1 MKTILLRSN
10 QALIFATVA
19 SCGSFT
25 QAADALGCSK
35 AHASAQVI
43 ALEKA
48 LGVQLM
54 LRTTRRLTLTDAGNH
69 YLEYAQQLREM
80 LTNAERIVGAT
91 RLEVGGRLRVT
102 APNSFADRVLPALI
116 QAFQKVHPAIE
127 FDVDFTLQPRD
138 LVADGF
144 DVGFR
149 SVNQQDA
156 YLVSR
161 PAGVLQQVV
170 VASADFIGHYGWLEQ
185 PYELASVPCVVNNHL
200 ADSNQ
205 WLFTKGAQSCEVDI
219 TAGARFGGYTAVR
232 GAALLGI
239 GAARLPLY
247 LVDQDLKTR
256 ALLPLCSGW
265 VMPGFALDIVY
276 PGHRH
281 VPLST
286 RTFVTFSLEWLSL
299 QNQIKWF
306 A

>member
-1 MKTILLRSN
+1 MKTILLRPN

-19 SCGSFT
+19 DCGSFT
-25 QAADALGCSK
+25 QAAEILDCSK

-69 YLEYAQQLREM
+69 YLEYAQQLREV

-91 RLEVGGRLRVT
+91 RLEVSGRLRVT
-102 APNSFADRVLPALI
+102 APNSFAERVIPALT
-116 QAFQKVHPAIE
+116 QAFQKVHPEIE
-127 FDVDFTLQPRD
+127 FDVDFTLRPRD
-138 LVADGF
+138 LLADAI

-149 SVNQQDA
+149 SVQQQDG
-156 YLVSR
+156 YLVAR

-170 VASADFIGHYGWLEQ
+170 VASTDVVTRYGLLEH
-185 PYELASVPCVVNNHL
+185 PGELADLPCVVNSHL
-200 ADSNQ
+200 LDSHQ
-205 WLFTKGAQSCEVDI
+205 WRFTKGAQSFEAGI
-219 TAGARFGGYTAVR
+219 TTRSRFGGYTAVR
-232 GAALLGI
+232 GAAMLGM

-247 LVDQDLKTR
+247 LVDEDLKAG
-256 ALLPLCSGW
+256 ALHRLCPDW
-265 VMPGFALDIVY
+265 TMPGFTLDIVY

-281 VPLST
+281 VPLRT
-286 RTFVTFSLEWLSL
+286 RTFVAFALEWLAL
-299 QNQIKWF
+299 QNQSKWF